1 MFCSVVR
8 SIDVLRHDIHSI
20 ESIRSTMY
28 VDIIA
33 KNERASLEIRV
44 TQFGVVWY
52 IITVYG
58 VSV

>member
-1 MFCSVVR
+1 
-8 SIDVLRHDIHSI
+8 
-20 ESIRSTMY
+20 MY

-58 VSV
+58 VSVWEKTEDTTWTINTNQS